1 MGGEVSGHYHPKAR
15 LKTAARSVSRACF
28 LFDDKRLILPAYGA
42 YTGGLS
48 TSHAPLHAL
57 MNPGAM
63 AILTGKNP
71 QIIPMPRSSSD
82 R

>member
-1 MGGEVSGHYHPKAR
+1 
-15 LKTAARSVSRACF
+15 
-28 LFDDKRLILPAYGA
+28 
-42 YTGGLS
+42 LS
-48 TSHAPLHAL
+48 TCHALLQAL

-71 QIIPMPRSSSD
+71 QIIPMPRSSSG

>member
-1 MGGEVSGHYHPKAR
+1 
-15 LKTAARSVSRACF
+15 
-28 LFDDKRLILPAYGA
+28 
-42 YTGGLS
+42 
-48 TSHAPLHAL
+48 

-71 QIIPMPRSSSD
+71 QIIPMPRSSSG